1 LKGHQPECARVKAP
15 SGSHTRVVPFGKL
28 VSVPGDSLYAD
39 EFDALVRDLLPKLRA
54 LLPSLSDVEVLR
66 AAARMAEYR
75 LTDERTLM
83 DVEFGGWR

>member
-1 LKGHQPECARVKAP
+1 MKAP